1 MESVLNTNLQRNH
14 MFTVAEI
21 PVITPEKTSTLY
33 WSDDIM
39 NDVIRMNKYL
49 IERNEEME
57 VGDQLNIRFESME
70 ARQKRLF
77 QKYPVILRYPLYIFD
92 FILHRVFPK
101 LDTTKAL
108 YFELTKGK
116 GRIISLAEMLG
127 RIYSCGFK
135 VVEYRLQSNIT
146 VVTAEK
152 ISESLHTKNPSYG
165 PLIKLERVGYKGKL
179 ISVYK
184 FRTMHPFSEFIQE
197 YVFHK
202 NNLADGGKIN
212 NDFRVT
218 FWGKFLRALWIDEL
232 PMVLNFI
239 KGEMKLVGVRPLSL
253 QYFKLYPKEVQDLRT
268 SIKPGLIPPF
278 YADMPV
284 TFEDIVE
291 SERKYLISY
300 KKNPIRT
307 DMVYFF
313 KAMRN
318 ILFKNVRSS

>member
-1 MESVLNTNLQRNH
+1 MDSVLNTNLQRSY
-14 MFTVAEI
+14 MLTVAEI
-21 PVITPEKTSTLY
+21 PVLTPEKASITF
-33 WSDDIM
+33 WSDEIM
-39 NDVIRMNKYL
+39 NDVIRINKYL
-49 IERNEEME
+49 IMRNEEME
-57 VGDQLNIRFESME
+57 EGDQLKIRFESME

-77 QKYPVILRYPLYIFD
+77 QKYPVILRYPIYVFD
-92 FILHRVFPK
+92 FIVHRVFPK
-101 LDTTKAL
+101 LDSTKAI
-108 YFELTKGK
+108 YFKLTKGK
-116 GRIISLAEMLG
+116 GRVVSLAEMLG
-127 RIYSCGFK
+127 RVYSCGFK
-135 VVEYRLQSNIT
+135 VVEYQHQSNIT
-146 VVTAEK
+146 VITAEK
-152 ISESLHTKNPSYG
+152 ISEPLDKKNPSYG

-197 YVFHK
+197 YIFHK

-218 FWGKFLRALWIDEL
+218 SWGRFLRALWIDEL

-253 QYFKLYPKEVQDLRT
+253 QFFKLYPEEIQKLRT
-268 SIKPGLIPPF
+268 SIKPGLVPPF

-284 TFEDIVE
+284 TFEEIVA
-291 SERKYLISY
+291 SEEKYLLAYQKS
-300 KKNPIRT
+300 PLRT
-307 DMVYFF
+307 DISYFF

>member
-21 PVITPEKTSTLY
+21 PVLTPEKTSTLY

-39 NDVIRMNKYL
+39 NDVIRINKYL

-77 QKYPVILRYPLYIFD
+77 QKYPVILRYPLYVFD

-101 LDTTKAL
+101 LDSTKAL

-116 GRIISLAEMLG
+116 GRVISLAEMLG

-135 VVEYRLQSNIT
+135 VVEYQLQSNIT

-152 ISESLHTKNPSYG
+152 ISEPLQNKNPSYG

-218 FWGKFLRALWIDEL
+218 SWGKFLRALWIDEL

-268 SIKPGLIPPF
+268 SIKPGLVPPF

-284 TFEDIVE
+284 TFEEIVE

-300 KKNPIRT
+300 KKTPIRT

>member
-1 MESVLNTNLQRNH
+1 MESVLNTNLHRNH

-21 PVITPEKTSTLY
+21 PVLSPEKTSTLY

-39 NDVIRMNKYL
+39 NDVIRINKYL

-77 QKYPVILRYPLYIFD
+77 QKYSVILRYPLYVFD

-101 LDTTKAL
+101 LDSTKAL

-116 GRIISLAEMLG
+116 GRVISLAEMLG

-135 VVEYRLQSNIT
+135 VVEYQLQSNIT

-152 ISESLHTKNPSYG
+152 ISEPLHKKNPSYG

-218 FWGKFLRALWIDEL
+218 SWGKFLRALWIDEL

-268 SIKPGLIPPF
+268 SIKPGLVPPF

-284 TFEDIVE
+284 TFEEIVE

>member
-21 PVITPEKTSTLY
+21 PVLTPEKTSTLY

-39 NDVIRMNKYL
+39 NDVIRINKYL

-101 LDTTKAL
+101 LDSTKAL

-116 GRIISLAEMLG
+116 GRVISLAEMLG

-135 VVEYRLQSNIT
+135 VVEYQLQSNIT

-152 ISESLHTKNPSYG
+152 ISEPLQKKNPSYG

-184 FRTMHPFSEFIQE
+184 FRTMHPFSVFIQE

-218 FWGKFLRALWIDEL
+218 SWGKFLRALWIDEL

-268 SIKPGLIPPF
+268 SIKPGLVPPF

-284 TFEDIVE
+284 TFEEIVE